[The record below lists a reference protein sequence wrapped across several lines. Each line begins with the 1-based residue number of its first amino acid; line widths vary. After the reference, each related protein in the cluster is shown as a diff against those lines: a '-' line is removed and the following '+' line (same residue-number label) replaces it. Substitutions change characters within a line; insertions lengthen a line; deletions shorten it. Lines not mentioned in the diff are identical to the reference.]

1 MSVLTRND
9 VIVDALRFENESD
22 FVVLRD
28 LVVRV
33 LGVDAGFW

>member
-1 MSVLTRND
+1 MSVLTRLD
-9 VIVDALRFENESD
+9 VIVDALRFENE